1 MNEKKLLKKR
11 NCLRCDEAMDI
22 GVLLEKN
29 ESAVYKP
36 VLWLDGVPEYH
47 GMWGGYG
54 VNIKRSRK
62 LDVFA
67 FRCPT
72 CGMLEAVAL
81 DGDML
86 LTHEGEQE
94 GEISLAEGG
103 VEGGLS
109 ES

>member
-1 MNEKKLLKKR
+1 MKKR
-11 NCLRCDEAMDI
+11 KCLRCDEVMDI

-36 VLWLDGVPEYH
+36 VRWHDGVPEYH
-47 GMWGGYG
+47 GLWGGYG
-54 VNIKRSRK
+54 VNVKKSRQ

-67 FRCPT
+67 FRCPA
-72 CGMLEAVAL
+72 CNMLEAVAM
-81 DGDML
+81 DGDL

-103 VEGGLS
+103 AEGGLS
-109 ES
+109 ER